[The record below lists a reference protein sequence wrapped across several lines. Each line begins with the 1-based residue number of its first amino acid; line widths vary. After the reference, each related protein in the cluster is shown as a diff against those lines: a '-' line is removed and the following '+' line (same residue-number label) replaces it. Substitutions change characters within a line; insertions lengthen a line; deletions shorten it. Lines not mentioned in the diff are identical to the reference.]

1 MNTKNKPTIA
11 GPLVGAAALL
21 FALGAL
27 LVACLVVGA
36 AAGGRDLP
44 LGGHW
49 SLGLRPLDQRAER
62 DGQPV
67 RRVVTLDLRRRRM
80 DDERRF
86 FGFAL
91 VRHRPLPGMMSIA
104 NAQPKRLPGNV
115 IVWTN
120 PTKLAIHPMP
130 AQRAAAR

>member
-27 LVACLVVGA
+27 LACLLVGA

-44 LGGHW
+44 VGGHW

-62 DGQPV
+62 DDQPV

-91 VRHRPLPGMMSIA
+91 VRHRPLPGSISIA

-115 IVWTN
+115 MVWTN
-120 PTKLAIHPMP
+120 PTKLAIHPLP

>member
-11 GPLVGAAALL
+11 GPLVGTAALL

-27 LVACLVVGA
+27 LACLVA

-62 DGQPV
+62 GGEPV

-91 VRHRPLPGMMSIA
+91 VRHRPLPGSISIA